1 MNFPVDKP
9 ADKRVDELVL
19 AVDPALGPLGVDLQD
34 VVMVTGGWL
43 AGASTLAGGLAGR
56 MSGVRIVEPEDLQH
70 GQAPGVVV
78 FVCSGTAP
86 LTPSDCGLIQL
97 AAANTDALIAVVSK
111 IDVHQSWREVMDR
124 NREILAEHDS
134 RFSGITWLGVSTRGD
149 APGLDELVRAVRK
162 VREEPARDE
171 RNRLRAWATRL
182 QGMLNVSPEAGEG
195 ARADEL
201 RNQRQAAVRRTRSG
215 KSERTLAL
223 RNRVA
228 QARMTLLYF
237 ARKRVG
243 SVGGELREDI
253 AELKRR
259 DVPGFGDRVRRRMAE
274 VVAEVEQGTEEHLA
288 EVSSE
293 VTQHWV
299 APRASANRPV
309 PPETSDPS
317 VRSRRLET
325 RMMALFGVFFGLGA
339 ALTVSRLVAYARPG
353 LALVGLAVGLVAG
366 ACIAV
371 WLVAVRGLLHDR
383 AVLDRWLGDTMGEL
397 RGYLEQWV
405 AARVLEVETRLNADL
420 VEIDERENDKLA
432 ARVGQIDTALREA
445 AMNTARATA
454 LRNRDL
460 PSVHK
465 ALTKVAERLDATG
478 RKAENRSMGRLRA
491 AGQAEEDQAES

>member
-1 MNFPVDKP
+1 MAAGGGPGVTTP
-9 ADKRVDELVL
+9 TDKRVDELVL
-19 AVDPALGPLGVDLQD
+19 AVDPTLGPLGVHVHDA
-34 VVMVTGGWL
+34 VMVTGSWL
-43 AGASTLAGGLAGR
+43 AGASTLATELSSR
-56 MSGVRIVEPEDLQH
+56 ISGVRIVEPEELQH
-70 GQAPGVVV
+70 GQAPSAVV

-97 AAANTDALIAVVSK
+97 AAANTDALVAVVSK
-111 IDVHQSWREVMDR
+111 IDVHQSWREVMNR

-134 RFSGITWLGVSTRGD
+134 RFSGVTWLGVSTRGT
-149 APGLDELVRAVRK
+149 AAGLDELVRAVRK
-162 VREEPARDE
+162 VREEPALAE

-182 QGMLNVSPEAGEG
+182 QGMLNVPPEAGEG

-223 RNRVA
+223 RNRIA

-243 SVGGELREDI
+243 SVAGELREDL

-259 DVPGFGDRVRRRMAE
+259 DVPGFGDRVRRRAAE

-288 EVSSE
+288 EISAE
-293 VTQHWV
+293 VTQRWA
-299 APRASANRPV
+299 APRPSANRPV
-309 PPETSDPS
+309 PPEAADPS

-339 ALTVSRLVAYARPG
+339 ALTVSRLVAYVRPG
-353 LALVGLAVGLVAG
+353 LAPAGLAVGLIAG

-383 AVLDRWLGDTMGEL
+383 TVLDRWLGDTTGEL
-397 RGYLEQWV
+397 RAYLEQWV

-432 ARVGQIDTALREA
+432 ARVGQIDSELREA

-465 ALTKVAERLDATG
+465 ALTAVTERLDAIAGT
-478 RKAENRSMGRLRA
+478 AENRSIGRVRE
-491 AGQAEEDQAES
+491 G

>member
-1 MNFPVDKP
+1 MTTS

-34 VVMVTGGWL
+34 AVMVTGSWL
-43 AGASTLAGGLAGR
+43 AGASTLATELASRASGLL
-56 MSGVRIVEPEDLQH
+56 IVEPEDLQQ
-70 GQAPGVVV
+70 GQAPAAVV

-97 AAANTDALIAVVSK
+97 AAANTDALVAVVSK
-111 IDVHQSWREVMDR
+111 IDVHQSWRDVMNR
-124 NREILAEHDS
+124 NREILAQHDS
-134 RFSGITWLGVSTRGD
+134 RFSGVTWLGVSTRGA
-149 APGLDELVRAVRK
+149 APGLDELVQAVRK
-162 VREEPARDE
+162 VRGEQALDE
-171 RNRLRAWATRL
+171 RNRLRAWVTRL
-182 QGMLNVSPEAGEG
+182 QGMLNMSPEAGEG

-201 RNQRQAAVRRTRSG
+201 RNQRQAVLRRTRSG

-223 RNRVA
+223 RNRIA

-259 DVPGFGDRVRRRMAE
+259 DVAGFGERVRRRVAE

-288 EVSSE
+288 EISAE
-293 VTQHWV
+293 VTQRWV
-299 APRASANRPV
+299 APRPSANRPV
-309 PPETSDPS
+309 PPEAADPS

-353 LALVGLAVGLVAG
+353 MAPVGLAAGLVAG

-383 AVLDRWLGDTMGEL
+383 TVLDRWLGETMAEL
-397 RGYLEQWV
+397 RAYLERWV

-432 ARVGQIDTALREA
+432 ARVGEIDSELREA

-460 PSVHK
+460 PLVHK
-465 ALTKVAERLDATG
+465 ALTKVTERLDALSG
-478 RKAENRSMGRLRA
+478 KAENKSVSVSR
-491 AGQAEEDQAES
+491 EEG

>member
-1 MNFPVDKP
+1 MNTV

-19 AVDPALGPLGVDLQD
+19 AIDPALGPLGVDLQD
-34 VVMVTGGWL
+34 VVMVTGSWL
-43 AGASTLAGGLAGR
+43 AGASTLAAELSAR
-56 MSGVRIVEPEDLQH
+56 MSGVRIVEPDDLRH
-70 GQAPGVVV
+70 GQAPGAVV

-124 NREILAEHDS
+124 NREILAGHDS
-134 RFSGITWLGVSTRGD
+134 RFAGITWLGVSTRGT
-149 APGLDELVRAVRK
+149 APGLDELVNAVREA
-162 VREEPARDE
+162 RRIPALGE

-182 QGMLNVSPEAGEG
+182 QGMLHMPPEAGEG

-201 RNQRQAAVRRTRSG
+201 RNQRQAAVRRTRSS

-223 RNRVA
+223 RNRIA
-228 QARMTLLYF
+228 QGRMTLLYF
-237 ARKRVG
+237 ARKRVA

-253 AELKRR
+253 VELKRR
-259 DVPGFGDRVRRRMAE
+259 DVPGFGDRVRRRVAE
-274 VVAEVEQGTEEHLA
+274 VVVEVEQGTEEHLA
-288 EVSSE
+288 EVSSD

-299 APRASANRPV
+299 AARPSANRPV
-309 PPETSDPS
+309 APEVSDPS

-339 ALTVSRLVAYARPG
+339 ALTVSRLVAYARPS
-353 LALVGLAVGLVAG
+353 LALIGLVVGLVAG

-383 AVLDRWLGDTMGEL
+383 TVLDRWLGDTMGEL

-405 AARVLEVETRLNADL
+405 AARVLELETRLNADL

-432 ARVGQIDTALREA
+432 ARVGQIDTELREA

-465 ALTKVAERLDATG
+465 ALTKVTEQLDG
-478 RKAENRSMGRLRA
+478 IVGKADNKSMSRLR
-491 AGQAEEDQAES
+491 EED

>member
-1 MNFPVDKP
+1 MISS

-19 AVDPALGPLGVDLQD
+19 AVDSALGPLGVEPQD
-34 VVMVTGGWL
+34 AVMVTGSWL
-43 AGASTLAGGLAGR
+43 AGASTLASELKAR
-56 MSGVRIVEPEDLQH
+56 MSGVRVVEPEDLRH

-86 LTPSDCGLIQL
+86 LTPSDCGLIGL

-124 NREILAEHDS
+124 NREILAQHDS
-134 RFSGITWLGVSTRGD
+134 RFGGISWLGVSARGA
-149 APGLDELVRAVRK
+149 APGLDELVRAVHKARQ
-162 VREEPARDE
+162 EPARGE
-171 RNRLRAWATRL
+171 RNRLRSWVTRL
-182 QGMLNVSPEAGEG
+182 QGMLNVAPEVGEG

-201 RNQRQAAVRRTRSG
+201 RNQRQAAVRRTRTS
-215 KSERTLAL
+215 KSERALAL
-223 RNRVA
+223 RNRIA
-228 QARMTLLYF
+228 QSRMTLLYF

-259 DVPGFGDRVRRRMAE
+259 DVPGFGERVRRRAAE

-293 VTQHWV
+293 VTEHW
-299 APRASANRPV
+299 APPRPSVNRPA
-309 PPETSDPS
+309 PPKTGDPS

-353 LALVGLAVGLVAG
+353 LALVGLIVGLAAG

-383 AVLDRWLGDTMGEL
+383 TVLDRWLGDTMGEL

-432 ARVGQIDTALREA
+432 ARVGQIDSELREA

-460 PSVHK
+460 PSVRK
-465 ALTKVAERLDATG
+465 ALTNVTERLDA
-478 RKAENRSMGRLRA
+478 MGRSDENKL
-491 AGQAEEDQAES
+491 S

>member
-1 MNFPVDKP
+1 MNTPD
-9 ADKRVDELVL
+9 DKRVDELVL
-19 AVDPALGPLGVDLQD
+19 AVDPALGPLGVEPQD
-34 VVMVTGGWL
+34 AVMVTGSWL
-43 AGASTLAGGLAGR
+43 AGASTLATELKSR
-56 MSGVRIVEPEDLQH
+56 ISGMRIVEPEDLRH
-70 GQAPGVVV
+70 GQAPAAVV

-111 IDVHQSWREVMDR
+111 IDVHQSWREVMER
-124 NREILAEHDS
+124 NREILARHDS
-134 RFSGITWLGVSTRGD
+134 RFRGITWLGVSTRG
-149 APGLDELVRAVRK
+149 AGPGLDDLARE
-162 VREEPARDE
+162 VREIRRESSLDE

-182 QGMLNVSPEAGEG
+182 QGMLNVPPEAGEG

-201 RNQRQAAVRRTRSG
+201 RNQRQAAVRRTRSS

-223 RNRVA
+223 RNRIA

-259 DVPGFGDRVRRRMAE
+259 DVAGFGDRVRQRVAE

-288 EVSSE
+288 EISAE
-293 VTQHWV
+293 VTERWV
-299 APRASANRPV
+299 APRPSTNRPT
-309 PPETSDPS
+309 PPEAGDPP

-325 RMMALFGVFFGLGA
+325 RMMALFGIFFGLGA

-353 LALVGLAVGLVAG
+353 LAPVGLAVGLVAG
-366 ACIAV
+366 AVIAV

-383 AVLDRWLGDTMGEL
+383 AVLERWLADTMGEL
-397 RGYLEQWV
+397 RAYLEQWV
-405 AARVLEVETRLNADL
+405 GARVLEVETRLNADL

-432 ARVGQIDTALREA
+432 ARVGQIDSELREA

-465 ALTKVAERLDATG
+465 ALTKIANRLDVLV
-478 RKAENRSMGRLRA
+478 RSDENMTS
-491 AGQAEEDQAES
+491 